1 MADSYPL
8 LKFYLKGLRR
18 AKKAKSAI
26 LFVPSPSAMSTQSF
40 LVVDGKA
47 GDVPE
52 LASISRATSF
62 LVNVTRGIFEWQGDP
77 GEHEHQLSHGVY
89 IKSKN
94 ESAVVVP
101 LLFGQDAFA
110 MPRFAPDGRMAYT
123 GEERRDSGEESSPEY
138 HKSPAWLGLAFE
150 EGEDPSAALKPT
162 DDGEFD
168 LNAWL
173 QIFGG
178 VLGRQMVRNDAILH
192 DALTGLPGPA
202 ELRQVLDELI
212 VRPNSNTDGFALAFF
227 CPEEFGDNS
236 DSYSENVTR
245 GILAEVSQRIVGGVR
260 ASDFICRVGHTC
272 FAAIFPG
279 TTEHHAVMVAKRIMQ
294 QVSNEVELEDLL
306 PVILKCGLTFNNGER
321 TVSADVL
328 IQEASQA
335 LQKTMDAR
343 DKDLARYHDESL
355 LKQHSIELYHAAVAS
370 DCDTDSRRVL
380 MLKEMLGAIAMTP
393 GGPDMLMHVSVC
405 LQKGFGSHHS
415 AILKKLDGGNLEV
428 IHDLNMDSRDIH
440 TALTESE
447 LTLIRSA
454 IEASQPRGVNIDGVP
469 GSEVDVPGT
478 ALVLPLYHGDECAG
492 AFYIQSPQTSW
503 MVLGDVLF
511 LTGATQYLGVILGP
525 APRS

>member
-40 LVVDGKA
+40 LVVDGQSA
-47 GDVPE
+47 DIPE

-62 LVNVTRGIFEWQGDP
+62 LVNVTRGVFEWQGDP

-110 MPRFAPDGRMAYT
+110 MPRFAADGRMTYT
-123 GEERRDSGEESSPEY
+123 GEERRESGDDSAPEY

-150 EGEDPSAALKPT
+150 EGQDPSETLTPCA
-162 DDGEFD
+162 DGEFD

-212 VRPNSNTDGFALAFF
+212 IRPNSNTDGFALAFF
-227 CPEEFGDNS
+227 CPEDFGETTDR
-236 DSYSENVTR
+236 YSENVTR

-321 TVSADVL
+321 RVSADVL

-335 LQKTMDAR
+335 LQKTMDGGN
-343 DKDLARYHDESL
+343 KDLARYGDESL
-355 LKQHSIELYHAAVAS
+355 MKKHHIDLYHAAVAS
-370 DCDTDSRRVL
+370 DCDTDSRRVF
-380 MLKEMLGAIAMTP
+380 MLKEMLGAIAMEP
-393 GGPDMLMHVSVC
+393 GGAEILKHVSAC
-405 LQKGFGSHHS
+405 LQKGLGSHHAS
-415 AILKKLDGGNLEV
+415 ILKKEVDGKLEV
-428 IHDLNMDSRDIH
+428 IHNLNMDSRETHPSLRD
-440 TALTESE
+440 SE
-447 LTLIRSA
+447 LALIQSA
-454 IEASQPRGVNIDGVP
+454 LDSNQPRGVDIDGVP
-469 GSEVDVPGT
+469 GSEVDVAGT
-478 ALVLPLYHGDECAG
+478 ALALPLYHRDECTG
-492 AFYIQSPQTSW
+492 VLYMQSPQNAW
-503 MVLGDVLF
+503 LGLGDVLF
-511 LTGATQYLGVILGP
+511 LCSATRHLGIIVG
-525 APRS
+525 